1 MADCD
6 ESVNEYLK
14 VLVESIGAIELFSN
28 VSNDSQKINYLVDR
42 VSDFCDTLKQVH
54 GDLFINNSQV
64 PPTFTIFIRKVELL
78 RVRTLIDNANVDVDQ
93 LWNKLDISARS
104 AWDIFYKPLV
114 AEFQQKIA
122 GLSAIREN
130 NHIDGENLR
139 IKILQDMRLPLSRL
153 VPCLI
158 YLPIFPLEATCIDII
173 VEEIM
178 LQRVNVHAYIHSQ
191 SKDND
196 DLFRIADAQLKAI
209 DETLL
214 KSCIGI
220 ICCAYSGFWNT
231 INQSME
237 QLMTIITQW
246 KIHLVQRD
254 AVGLVESESIANLD
268 VEADHVSKKQKKSDL
283 LRDEHKGS
291 LDSNGGYLARMEW
304 LMNELSVHVG
314 YCILLK
320 KSLKVEFEGNVTL
333 FGSL

>member
-1 MADCD
+1 
-6 ESVNEYLK
+6 
-14 VLVESIGAIELFSN
+14 
-28 VSNDSQKINYLVDR
+28 
-42 VSDFCDTLKQVH
+42 
-54 GDLFINNSQV
+54 
-64 PPTFTIFIRKVELL
+64 
-78 RVRTLIDNANVDVDQ
+78 
-93 LWNKLDISARS
+93 
-104 AWDIFYKPLV
+104 
-114 AEFQQKIA
+114 
-122 GLSAIREN
+122 
-130 NHIDGENLR
+130 
-139 IKILQDMRLPLSRL
+139 
-153 VPCLI
+153 
-158 YLPIFPLEATCIDII
+158 
-173 VEEIM
+173 M

-196 DLFRIADAQLKAI
+196 DLFSIADAQLKAI

-320 KSLKVEFEGNVTL
+320 KSLKVEFEGERDPVWFSMIEYEEANPKISHL
-333 FGSL
+333 FLEGFFDILSKDQWGVFLLKHFKTEILLFDQGHLESLLSDSIIDISEKSSIIRIAQQINQLSN